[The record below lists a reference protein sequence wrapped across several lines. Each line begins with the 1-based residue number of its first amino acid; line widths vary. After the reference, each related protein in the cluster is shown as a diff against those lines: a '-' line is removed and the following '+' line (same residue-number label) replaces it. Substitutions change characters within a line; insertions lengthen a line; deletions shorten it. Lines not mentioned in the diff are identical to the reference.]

1 MMKIER
7 MKENG
12 KKNLHAR
19 ASHALDKGDSKVLLI
34 YDNHLNKG
42 LYIYSGKEIRRGI
55 SAKHE
60 PFTNFLRKGQL
71 FFSNN
76 FSCEGCEREIG
87 TWPTHWMMDV
97 PTTWTAQVTNAT
109 EKKKGGKQKKIL
121 GALSGGWRRGL
132 VADYPPRF
140 SSKRNRFGAVMR
152 KRPANKVQT
161 HGDNNRP
168 SILEI
173 YTDECRCQKRFRP
186 LFVYCTR
193 RQLRERKTIIREML

>member
-76 FSCEGCEREIG
+76 FSCEGWEREIG

-109 EKKKGGKQKKIL
+109 EEKKGGKQQQKKKYSVLFL
-121 GALSGGWRRGL
+121 GVGVAVLLLIIPLDSLLNVTGLGPLCEKGRPTRYKHTEIRTGL
-132 VADYPPRF
+132 VY
-140 SSKRNRFGAVMR
+140 
-152 KRPANKVQT
+152 
-161 HGDNNRP
+161 
-168 SILEI
+168 
-173 YTDECRCQKRFRP
+173 
-186 LFVYCTR
+186 
-193 RQLRERKTIIREML
+193 

>member
-1 MMKIER
+1 MQER
-7 MKENG
+7 DR
-12 KKNLHAR
+12 HVA
-19 ASHALDKGDSKVLLI
+19 HPLDDGCPD
-34 YDNHLNKG
+34 YLNRTGNKCNR
-42 LYIYSGKEIRRGI
+42 GKEG
-55 SAKHE
+55 
-60 PFTNFLRKGQL
+60 RK
-71 FFSNN
+71 
-76 FSCEGCEREIG
+76 
-87 TWPTHWMMDV
+87 
-97 PTTWTAQVTNAT
+97 TTT
-109 EKKKGGKQKKIL
+109 KKKIL